1 MARKKSYETNQKSPR
16 AFLVGVCLTSTKK
29 AQARELLDELA
40 ELTRSAD
47 AEVVDTLLQV
57 RKKFDPATYMG
68 KGLLSTLV
76 ERVEA
81 DEIDLVVLDDP
92 LTPAQQRNL
101 EEKLNVNVVDRS
113 RLILDIFAR
122 RARTAEAMA
131 QVELAQLEY
140 LLPRLTRAWGHLS
153 RQYGGAIGAR
163 GPGETQLEVDRRRVR
178 DKISKLKERLKKI
191 GEQRTLR
198 RKGRE
203 NALKVAFVGYTN
215 AGKSTLFNRITK
227 SSVQV
232 DKRLFMTLDPTSRM
246 MASPFPCRVIFTD
259 TVGFIRKLP
268 HELVESFKSTLEE
281 VSQADLLIHVID
293 CSDENYPD
301 KVFQTE
307 KILSEIGANA
317 PVIRAFN
324 KIDLN
329 PDFLPNPEKSD
340 SSKTVLLSAK
350 SGQGV
355 DELKA
360 VLLEKSREKSQK
372 IPLSQGK

>member
-1 MARKKSYETNQKSPR
+1 MAKQKFYDTKQTSPR
-16 AFLVGVCLTSTKK
+16 AFLVGVCLSSSKK
-29 AQARELLDELA
+29 AQARELLEELA
-40 ELTRSAD
+40 ELTRSAE
-47 AEVVDTLLQV
+47 AEVVGTLLQV
-57 RKKFDPATYMG
+57 RQKFDPATYMG
-68 KGLLSTLV
+68 KGLLATLV
-76 ERVEA
+76 EKVEA
-81 DEIDLVVLDDP
+81 DEINLVVLDDP

-101 EEKLNVNVVDRS
+101 EDKLEINVVDRS

-140 LLPRLTRAWGHLS
+140 LLPRLTRAWSHLS

-178 DKISKLKERLKKI
+178 DKITKLKERLKKI

-227 SSVQV
+227 SSVKV

-293 CSDENYPD
+293 CSDDNYLD

-307 KILSEIGANA
+307 KILAEIGAKA

-324 KIDLN
+324 KFDLN
-329 PDFLPNPEKSD
+329 PEFLPNPEKPD

-355 DELKA
+355 DKLKA
-360 VLLEKSREKSQK
+360 ILLEISQEKSQK
-372 IPLSQGK
+372 IISL